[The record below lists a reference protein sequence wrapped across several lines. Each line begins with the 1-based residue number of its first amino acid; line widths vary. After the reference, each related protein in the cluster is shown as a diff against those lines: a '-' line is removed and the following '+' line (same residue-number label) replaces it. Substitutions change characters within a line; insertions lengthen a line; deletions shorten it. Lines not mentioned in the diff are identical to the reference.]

1 MLVSA
6 TEYKGI
12 FKKLITVAKYG
23 PYKQVLMDVTER
35 LISDECVNALPLTL
49 RLHGECSIYPVPMHP
64 HKKKYRGFNQAEK
77 IADVL
82 SRKTGLP
89 IMRNQLLKTIDTSP
103 QASLS
108 RLQRQE
114 NVKGVFMLK
123 DARCLPKKVI
133 IVDDVWTTGSTIGEI
148 AHVLKENGVEY
159 VVACTLA
166 RRWYNGST

>member
-1 MLVSA
+1 MSWVRENGFVRMLSMPYTRVSHIMCNISEKAHVNMLVSA

-108 RLQRQE
+108 RLQRQR
-114 NVKGVFMLK
+114 K
-123 DARCLPKKVI
+123 
-133 IVDDVWTTGSTIGEI
+133 
-148 AHVLKENGVEY
+148 
-159 VVACTLA
+159 
-166 RRWYNGST
+166 